1 MSKSR
6 CRVESSMAIQETF
19 RGNQKLDTID
29 ACRIQSVQEDSEV
42 LCKRP
47 LHRHMLKKAGF

>member
-1 MSKSR
+1 
-6 CRVESSMAIQETF
+6 MAIQETF